1 MSAIVVNR
9 IKLRIAVEELAPVVE
24 REVMPVLRGQ
34 PGFERASVVQVGS
47 HEMVVV
53 ISWGSVEAAGA
64 GAAILG
70 PGVFNTFIA
79 PHAVSQDRVAGP
91 VLVDVRADQ
100 DWSAT

>member
-9 IKLRIAVEELAPVVE
+9 IKLRVAVEELAPVVE

-34 PGFERASVVQVGS
+34 PGFERASLVQVGS

-53 ISWGSVEAAGA
+53 ISWSSVAAAAA

-79 PHAVSQDRVAGP
+79 PHAESQDRVAGP
-91 VLVDVRADQ
+91 VLVDVRAD
-100 DWSAT
+100 